1 MSAGERVARPV
12 RKLPPEPQYPAQ
24 GRTLFVDLAT
34 RELQSG
40 YTPRRI
46 LETLLSGRG
55 ANMFY
60 LYRLLDES
68 LYPLHPDIPL
78 ISGSGILTGIVPS
91 AARGNC
97 TSWAPESGVILDSN
111 CGDYFPSFL
120 RMNGIDHL
128 VLYGT
133 CPQWSVM
140 VIREGQVEWRDAAP
154 YVGLDNIDMRVR
166 VAEDLGGVWAR
177 NMSMVNV
184 TRAGEHG
191 VLIAGIMG
199 GPKAIYARGGTGAKM
214 GSLRLKAIV
223 TLGHTHEFPTS
234 KPYKPYNR
242 QIAQQLLGTSVVKHA
257 LSTMGTPFLYRP
269 SRLLGAI
276 GTKNNQETT
285 WTNALDAEHID
296 PYRPGMEG
304 CFRCP
309 VNCRPLNDL
318 HTGAGDK
325 YGRGDGPEYVTL
337 GKFGPNLGID
347 NVEAV
352 IRLNNICNDLGLD
365 TASTGSAIGWA
376 LELYQRGIITTAHT
390 GGLELGWGDPGLV
403 EMLLFMTAE
412 RKGFGNTLADGTRAV
427 EKGHYPPEALKYRMA
442 VKGLMQS
449 DPHDARILKAFALG
463 LAVATRGMDHLRN
476 RVTLEI
482 NAKINDDPA
491 FKERLYG
498 GPVSAAPNSYA
509 GKERAVGRCENM
521 YAVGDSVGM
530 CRFTTKLFNSPSL
543 PGFEEFSTQI
553 ANVTGLSLTPD
564 DLDRVGLN
572 VMGVERLINHRLG
585 VRRKDD
591 TLPDRW
597 FDEPNR
603 HGAYKGEQID
613 RAEFDAMLSRFYA
626 ISNLTEE
633 GVPIESWRNE
643 LHALLGGSERTRPT
657 A

>member
-1 MSAGERVARPV
+1 MGIRDRVARLV
-12 RKLPPEPQYPAQ
+12 SELPKEPQYPAQ
-24 GRTLFVDLAT
+24 GRTLFVDVET
-34 RELQSG
+34 RDVQSR

-78 ISGSGILTGIVPS
+78 IFGSGVLTGIVPS

-128 VLYGT
+128 VLYGRA
-133 CPQWSVM
+133 PQWTLM
-140 VIREGQVEWRDAAP
+140 VIREGEIDWRDAAP
-154 YVGLDNIDMRVR
+154 YVGLDNIDMRER
-166 VAEDLGGVWAR
+166 IAGDLGGVWTR
-177 NMSMVNV
+177 NMSMVNI
-184 TRAGEHG
+184 TRAGENR
-191 VLIAGIMG
+191 VLTAGIMG
-199 GPKAIYARGGTGAKM
+199 GPKAIFARGGTGAKM
-214 GSLRLKAIV
+214 ASLHLKAIV
-223 TLGHTHEFPTS
+223 TIGHTHEFPTPQ
-234 KPYKPYNR
+234 PYKPYNR
-242 QIAQQLLGTSVVKHA
+242 QIAQKLLGTSVVKHA

-269 SRLLGAI
+269 SRLLGAM

-285 WTNALDAEHID
+285 WTDALDAEHID

-309 VNCRPLNDL
+309 VNCRPQNDL
-318 HTGAGDK
+318 HRDPSDR

-347 NVEAV
+347 DIEGV
-352 IRLNNICNDLGLD
+352 IRLNNICNDLGFD

-376 LELYQRGIITTAHT
+376 LELFQRGIITKTHT
-390 GGLELGWGDPGLV
+390 QGLELRWGDPALV
-403 EMLLFMTAE
+403 EKLLFMTRDRE
-412 RKGFGNTLADGTRAV
+412 GFGNVLADGTRAV
-427 EKGHYPPEALKYRMA
+427 EQGHYPQEALRYRMA

-491 FKERLYG
+491 FKRQLYG
-498 GPVSAAPNSYA
+498 GVVSAAPNIYA
-509 GKERAVGRCENM
+509 DKELAVRRCENI

-543 PGFEEFSTQI
+543 PGLEEFSAQI
-553 ANVTGLSLTPD
+553 ANVTGFGLTPEQ
-564 DLDRVGLN
+564 LDRIGLN
-572 VMGVERLINHRLG
+572 VMGVERMINYRLG

-597 FDEPNR
+597 FDEPNQY
-603 HGAYKGEQID
+603 GQYKGEHID
-613 RAEFDAMLSRFYA
+613 RAEFDALLSRFYR
-626 ISNLTEE
+626 ISNLTDE
-633 GVPIESWRNE
+633 GIPIDTWRRE
-643 LHALLGGSERTRPT
+643 LEASMNVH
-657 A
+657 